1 MRPKKKKTN
10 LMNLTRDR
18 RKTRGNPIQLLKWM
32 MWNLRELNVL
42 PRTRGQKMEA
52 ARLECTQELT
62 ESELSDLWLEN
73 KRTLSKSLALI
84 PIWWRIIMWGRLR
97 RINNLPTIT
106 RNTSEK
112 EQTWR
117 QNSPERHSP
126 LGCSNQPS
134 FRGEIL
140 LLANFPKKIYPT
152 QTNKMTGNKIL
163 MKATT
168 EMKPNSLSFMIPLVR
183 DKKYSQTQRK

>member
-62 ESELSDLWLEN
+62 ESELSDL
-73 KRTLSKSLALI
+73 
-84 PIWWRIIMWGRLR
+84 
-97 RINNLPTIT
+97 
-106 RNTSEK
+106 
-112 EQTWR
+112 
-117 QNSPERHSP
+117 
-126 LGCSNQPS
+126 
-134 FRGEIL
+134 
-140 LLANFPKKIYPT
+140 
-152 QTNKMTGNKIL
+152 
-163 MKATT
+163 
-168 EMKPNSLSFMIPLVR
+168 
-183 DKKYSQTQRK
+183 